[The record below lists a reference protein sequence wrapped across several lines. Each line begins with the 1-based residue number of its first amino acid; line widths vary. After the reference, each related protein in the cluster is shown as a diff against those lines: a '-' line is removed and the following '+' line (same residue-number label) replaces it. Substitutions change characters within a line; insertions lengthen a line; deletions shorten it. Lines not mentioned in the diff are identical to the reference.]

1 MAKNPMQRKARN
13 SFILGMFITL
23 IITGSIIG
31 LLVFKLININ
41 KENKEKEQGLKN
53 AYVLVTDIKSGDSIK
68 LENLNLLNEPSIFGY
83 IKINNT
89 SAEVLN
95 ILKDN
100 KKISDNFMFD
110 EYLSNGIFDINKYND
125 SLSNYIER
133 QSKKLTTSF
142 IQGLEYVGIRI
153 PAQSMQSFM
162 NLKVVA
168 FTPEETNVVYIPSE
182 IILYQGSDF
191 DIDKLYM
198 MGASINNQGIY
209 DS

>member
-1 MAKNPMQRKARN
+1 MSLASPKIYVNIVEELNPDHINNFKTITQDDGKQYVIDKNEKIIAPYNKDLIQIREENNKI
-13 SFILGMFITL
+13 IL
-23 IITGSIIG
+23 
-31 LLVFKLININ
+31 
-41 KENKEKEQGLKN
+41 
-53 AYVLVTDIKSGDSIK
+53 DIK

-100 KKISDNFMFD
+100 KIITDNFMVN
-110 EYLSNGIFDINKYND
+110 EYLSDGKFDIDEYND
-125 SLSNYIER
+125 SLSKYIER

-168 FTPEETNVVYIPSE
+168 FSPEDTNVVYIPSE